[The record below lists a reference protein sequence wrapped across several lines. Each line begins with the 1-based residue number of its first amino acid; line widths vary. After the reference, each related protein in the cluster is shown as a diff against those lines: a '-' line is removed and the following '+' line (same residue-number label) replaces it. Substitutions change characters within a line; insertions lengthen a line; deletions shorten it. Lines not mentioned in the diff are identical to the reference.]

1 MIDTGSFAAPE
12 PPLLD
17 LRDIFSHLIDT
28 IDRKQ
33 RKRPLGLFSDFVVD
47 QLPHFIAEIKCS
59 ERPSEAV
66 KALGRTINA
75 ITAEM
80 DYDALLLSLP
90 QSDFEVAK
98 TDVQYLVNSAYHVS
112 AFAGHHP
119 WDAEQT
125 VGLALSRL
133 ARLTCERQPS
143 IGVLSYEDMILTNP
157 VQSDPR
163 VYCLGAAGVEE
174 RDFCLGHQLIETEL
188 QSALEALVE
197 LRDVPDADA
206 GQCLSRCLE
215 HVESANRVLTR
226 FDQHMPPDLFG
237 QFRVF
242 YEKNPYKNTL
252 GASGRFSARVV
263 AVSVLLI
270 GEELFRQK
278 RQFYKDVYRL
288 SKYYPQEYIREVF
301 RWLSSDKESTWLQ
314 PGWLE
319 GKMNF
324 PASATI
330 SSVTEHAHGEIGK
343 LRASCVSAWDRFTRM
358 HRGAAL
364 KYTVGPGRSLVG
376 IEASETVQAVLSQRL
391 LTPARL

>member
-1 MIDTGSFAAPE
+1 MIAPGSFAALAPS
-12 PPLLD
+12 PLVS
-17 LRDIFSHLIDT
+17 RDIFSHLTDT

-47 QLPHFIAEIKCS
+47 QLPHRIADIKCS
-59 ERPSEAV
+59 ERPSEAA

-112 AFAGHHP
+112 AFAGLHP

-125 VGLALSRL
+125 VGVALSRL
-133 ARLTCERQPS
+133 VGLTCERQPS

-174 RDFCLGHQLIETEL
+174 RDFCLGHRLIETEL
-188 QSALEALVE
+188 QSAIEALVE
-197 LRDVPDADA
+197 LRDVADADA
-206 GQCLSRCLE
+206 AQCLSRCLE

-226 FDQHMPPDLFG
+226 FDQHMSPDLFG

-252 GASGRFSARVV
+252 GPSGRFSARVV

-301 RWLSSDKESTWLQ
+301 RWLSPDKESTWLQ

-330 SSVTEHAHGEIGK
+330 SAVTEQAQAEVAR
-343 LRASCVSAWDRFTRM
+343 LRASCVCAWDRFTRM

-376 IEASETVQAVLSQRL
+376 IEASETVEAVLSQRL
-391 LTPARL
+391 LSPARL

>member
-1 MIDTGSFAAPE
+1 MIAPGSLAAPA
-12 PPLLD
+12 PSPLD
-17 LRDIFSHLIDT
+17 SRDIFSHLTDT

-33 RKRPLGLFSDFVVD
+33 RKRPLGLVSDFVVD

-75 ITAEM
+75 MTAEM
-80 DYDALLLSLP
+80 DYDELLLSLSH
-90 QSDFEVAK
+90 SDFEIAK
-98 TDVQYLVNSAYHVS
+98 TDVQYLVNSAYQLS
-112 AFAGHHP
+112 AFAGLHP

-125 VGLALSRL
+125 VGVALSRL

-188 QSALEALVE
+188 QSAIEALVE
-197 LRDVPDADA
+197 LRDVADADA
-206 GQCLSRCLE
+206 AQCLSRCLE

-226 FDQHMPPDLFG
+226 FDQHMSPDLFG

-252 GASGRFSARVV
+252 GPSGRFSARVV

-301 RWLSSDKESTWLQ
+301 RWLSPDKESTWRQ

-343 LRASCVSAWDRFTRM
+343 LRASCVCAWDRFTRM

-376 IEASETVQAVLSQRL
+376 IEASETVEAVLSQRL
-391 LTPARL
+391 LTPARP

>member
-12 PPLLD
+12 APLLGS
-17 LRDIFSHLIDT
+17 RDTFSHLTDT

-33 RKRPLGLFSDFVVD
+33 RNRPLGLFSDFVVD

-75 ITAEM
+75 MTAEM

-98 TDVQYLVNSAYHVS
+98 TDVQYLVNAAYQLS
-112 AFAGHHP
+112 AFAGLHP

-125 VGLALSRL
+125 VGVALSRL

-143 IGVLSYEDMILTNP
+143 IGVLSYEGMILTNP

-188 QSALEALVE
+188 QSAIEALVE
-197 LRDVPDADA
+197 LRDVADADA

-215 HVESANRVLTR
+215 RLESANCVLTR
-226 FDQHMPPDLFG
+226 FDQHMSPDLFG

-252 GASGRFSARVV
+252 GPSGRFSARVV

-278 RQFYKDVYRL
+278 RQFYRDVYRL
-288 SKYYPQEYIREVF
+288 SKYYPQGYIREVF
-301 RWLSSDKESTWLQ
+301 RWLSPDKESAWLQ
-314 PGWLE
+314 PAWLE

-324 PASATI
+324 PTSATI
-330 SSVTEHAHGEIGK
+330 APVTEHAHGEIGK
-343 LRASCVSAWDRFTRM
+343 LRASCVRAWDRFTRM

-376 IEASETVQAVLSQRL
+376 IEASETVEAVLSQRL
-391 LTPARL
+391 LTPARP

>member
-12 PPLLD
+12 APLLAS
-17 LRDIFSHLIDT
+17 RDIFSHLTDT

-75 ITAEM
+75 MTAEM
-80 DYDALLLSLP
+80 DYDELLLSLP

-112 AFAGHHP
+112 AFAGFHP

-125 VGLALSRL
+125 VGAALSRL
-133 ARLTCERQPS
+133 ARSTCERQPS

-188 QSALEALVE
+188 QSAIEALVE
-197 LRDVPDADA
+197 LRDVADADA
-206 GQCLSRCLE
+206 AQCLSRCLE
-215 HVESANRVLTR
+215 RLESANRVLTR
-226 FDQHMPPDLFG
+226 FDQHMSPDLFG

-252 GASGRFSARVV
+252 GPSGRFSARVV

-301 RWLSSDKESTWLQ
+301 RWLSPDKESTWLQ

-343 LRASCVSAWDRFTRM
+343 LHASCVSAWDRFTRM

-364 KYTVGPGRSLVG
+364 KYTVGPRRSLVG
-376 IEASETVQAVLSQRL
+376 IEASETVEAVLSQRL